1 MMCLYSPEE
10 PVGSKCVELGR
21 LVESLPGKT
30 VIMNEKESESV
41 DLRQMLPA
49 SALWCFLSQH
59 RLSSLSSRMGWTF
72 SRTVSPDCRIIST
85 ISSLFLFSTFRP
97 FISTSR
103 SPGTKPRARSLVPA
117 PGSAKWTTRRYTPS
131 ISATVPTCG
140 APQGEP
146 KIPSVPPL
154 RTSSRTSGVCGGTTA
169 GKQRSAGN
177 VLSTISESAP
187 FFAVEGCLLM
197 MLKTWLTLGV
207 KDLVSTCGDGAAE
220 FCPEG
225 VEPSDGL
232 SSLFLWEMRK
242 RFMMEPIC
250 EFCMARGADL
260 AARLLAWQDSGGH
273 LDRNRPSD
281 RHWNWSRTSW
291 SASRTMLLRFT
302 EAVRL
307 NVGQVELSAA
317 GDFNRYRVRDLQL
330 VLGVPFGAPVEV

>member
-1 MMCLYSPEE
+1 MCLYSPEE
-10 PVGSKCVELGR
+10 PVGSTCVRAGQACGE
-21 LVESLPGKT
+21 LPGKT
-30 VIMNEKESESV
+30 VIMNEKKRAKVWTYVKNASRLSPSV
-41 DLRQMLPA
+41 
-49 SALWCFLSQH
+49 FLSQH

-117 PGSAKWTTRRYTPS
+117 PGSAKWTTRRYNPS
-131 ISATVPTCG
+131 ISATVQHCG

-154 RTSSRTSGVCGGTTA
+154 KNQLPNFRCLRWHDSRQAEVCWKHLIHNLRNLHLFSSR
-169 GKQRSAGN
+169 R
-177 VLSTISESAP
+177 L
-187 FFAVEGCLLM
+187 LLM

-207 KDLVSTCGDGAAE
+207 KDLGFYLWRWGQAE

-232 SSLFLWEMRK
+232 SSLFLWEKEK

-250 EFCMARGADL
+250 EFCMARGAEPGRPL
-260 AARLLAWQDSGGH
+260 
-273 LDRNRPSD
+273 LDR
-281 RHWNWSRTSW
+281 
-291 SASRTMLLRFT
+291 
-302 EAVRL
+302 
-307 NVGQVELSAA
+307 
-317 GDFNRYRVRDLQL
+317 
-330 VLGVPFGAPVEV
+330 APVPSWL